1 MKRERKSINKTRAI
15 VAFAFAMVLIVGVG
29 FASANE
35 KVDEQDKNDDGT
47 IESINQTLESVNI
60 TGSVSL
66 LWRYYTLGD
75 VDSSPTL
82 GDIDGDGKLEVVVG
96 SDDNYVYA
104 LNGESGTLLWRYYTG
119 GDIES
124 SPALGDIDGDG
135 KLEVV
140 VGSLDNYVYAINGE
154 DGSLLW
160 RYYTGYRYG
169 IECAPALGD
178 IDGDGKL
185 EVVVGSWTYYV
196 YALNGESGSLLW
208 KYYTSGAVSSSP
220 ALGDID
226 GDGKLEVVVGSRDN
240 YVYALNGESG
250 SLLWRYYTG
259 YDIDDSSPA
268 LGDIDGDG
276 DMDVVVGSNDNY
288 VYALDSSG
296 KSSVYALEWETFHH
310 DYKRT
315 GLYKHISK
323 FKVLNVSTD
332 KKEYKLG
339 DTITLYL
346 ELNNSQAKFP
356 VMAKFKLV
364 LNEPCGYSDTVI
376 ETNPF
381 ILKPGFIANKTMVFP
396 IPKSWFI
403 VDGTYSFQG
412 TITEIYTGTVLASDS
427 AFFKINDSMTTTYN
441 LNLISGSGEQR

>member
-96 SDDNYVYA
+96 S
-104 LNGESGTLLWRYYTG
+104 W
-119 GDIES
+119 
-124 SPALGDIDGDG
+124 
-135 KLEVV
+135 
-140 VGSLDNYVYAINGE
+140 DNYVYAINGE

-160 RYYTGYRYG
+160 RYYTGYDV
-169 IECAPALGD
+169 E
-178 IDGDGKL
+178 
-185 EVVVGSWTYYV
+185 
-196 YALNGESGSLLW
+196 
-208 KYYTSGAVSSSP
+208 SSP

-250 SLLWRYYTG
+250 SLLWRYYTLG
-259 YDIDDSSPA
+259 DVDSSPA

-427 AFFKINDSMTTTYN
+427 AFFKINDSMTTTYS